1 MPTIPRLNQ
10 LNIAFPPYNL
20 TGVMPGSSAVPLG
33 GQPSV
38 LGASFTLAIPDNS
51 LELYATGAALAGIAS
66 SIVSLATALQTVI
79 EPTGGVRVKDLLDPY
94 QYQVVSQALVANAQ
108 PIPAGTPVEVITAN
122 PLGGAMAVTGT
133 LAGLAAGAAAVAS
146 TAGLAATSF
155 LSGSIAAPNPTAVIV
170 GNGFPDYFAPLVVI
184 NSALGVIGTALGTMA
199 TLVNASVDVP
209 SRSLALKSVLGIF
222 QVALNSQAAGIAG
235 RVAPTPTF

>member
-1 MPTIPRLNQ
+1 VPT
-10 LNIAFPPYNL
+10 A
-20 TGVMPGSSAVPLG
+20 A
-33 GQPSV
+33 
-38 LGASFTLAIPDNS
+38 FTLAIPDNS
-51 LELYATGAALAGIAS
+51 LELYATGTLLAGIAS
-66 SIVSLATALQTVI
+66 SAVSLATSLQTVI
-79 EPTGGVRVKDLLDPY
+79 EPTGGLRVKDLLDPY

-108 PIPAGTPVEVITAN
+108 PVPAGTPVSVITAN

-133 LAGLAAGAAAVAS
+133 LTGLAAGAAAAAS
-146 TAGLAATSF
+146 AAGLAATSF
-155 LSGSIAAPNPTAVIV
+155 LSGSIAAGSGVIV
-170 GNGFPDYFAPLVVI
+170 GNGFPDYFAPLTVI
-184 NSALGVIGTALGTMA
+184 NSALGVIGTAMGTMA

>member
-1 MPTIPRLNQ
+1 MATIPRVNQ
-10 LNIAFPPYNL
+10 FVINFPPYTV
-20 TGVMPGSSAVPLG
+20 TGV
-33 GQPSV
+33 QN
-38 LGASFTLAIPDNS
+38 GAGTAIGAPTLTNANITVSIPDNS
-51 LELYATGAALAGIAS
+51 LEFYAIGANLAGIAS
-66 SIVSLATALQTVI
+66 SVVSLATALQTVI

-108 PIPAGTPVEVITAN
+108 PVPAGTPVSVITAN

-133 LAGLAAGAAAVAS
+133 LTGLAGAAAAS
-146 TAGLAATSF
+146 AAAAGLAATSF
-155 LSGSIAAPNPTAVIV
+155 FGGSLVTGSGVHV
-170 GNGFPDYFAPLVVI
+170 GNGFPDYFAPLTTI
-184 NSALGVIGTALGTMA
+184 NSALGVIGTAMGTMA

-222 QVALNSQAAGIAG
+222 QVALNQQAAGIAG

>member
-1 MPTIPRLNQ
+1 MATIPRLNV
-10 LNIAFPPYNL
+10 LTVNFPPYTV
-20 TGVMPGSSAVPLG
+20 TGVQSGPGVATGLASVPT
-33 GQPSV
+33 
-38 LGASFTLAIPDNS
+38 AAFTLAIPDNS
-51 LELYATGAALAGIAS
+51 LELYATGTLLAGIAS
-66 SIVSLATALQTVI
+66 SAVSLATSLQTVI
-79 EPTGGVRVKDLLDPY
+79 EPTGGLRVKDLLDPY

-108 PIPAGTPVEVITAN
+108 PVPAGTPVSVITAN

-133 LAGLAAGAAAVAS
+133 LTGLAAGAAAAAS
-146 TAGLAATSF
+146 AAGLAATSF
-155 LSGSIAAPNPTAVIV
+155 LSGSIVAGSGAYV
-170 GNGFPDYFAPLVVI
+170 GNGFPDYFAPLTVI
-184 NSALGVIGTALGTMA
+184 NSALGVIGTAMGTMA

>member
-1 MPTIPRLNQ
+1 MPTIPRINSFTVT
-10 LNIAFPPYNL
+10 FPPY
-20 TGVMPGSSAVPLG
+20 TGTGN
-33 GQPSV
+33 
-38 LGASFTLAIPDNS
+38 LGAPVLSVPVPNPLATTITLAVPDNS

-66 SIVSLATALQTVI
+66 SVVSLATALQTVI
-79 EPTGGVRVKDLLDPY
+79 EPTGGLRVKDLLDPY

-108 PIPAGTPVEVITAN
+108 PVPAGTPVSVITAN

-133 LAGLAAGAAAVAS
+133 LTGLAAGAATLAT
-146 TAGLAATSF
+146 TAGLSATSF
-155 LSGSIAAPNPTAVIV
+155 LGGTLVAGSGAYV
-170 GNGFPDYFAPLVVI
+170 GNGFPDYFAPLTVI

>member
-1 MPTIPRLNQ
+1 MPTIPRINQ
-10 LNIAFPPYNL
+10 VTIAFPPYNL
-20 TGVMPGSSAVPLG
+20 TGVMPGGATIPGGGISSVP
-33 GQPSV
+33 
-38 LGASFTLAIPDNS
+38 GASFTLAIPDNS

-108 PIPAGTPVEVITAN
+108 PVPAGTPVSVITAN

-155 LSGSIAAPNPTAVIV
+155 LGGSIGTPPTVVLV

-222 QVALNSQAAGIAG
+222 QVALNQQAAGIAG